1 MLLKKYRE
9 PSWNFPVVR
18 FIDGRGRDLLPRKD
32 RVYTVQGIRDRMKRA
47 LAKVQTA
54 RD

>member
-1 MLLKKYRE
+1 VLLKKYRE

-47 LAKVQTA
+47 LAKAQTA

>member
-1 MLLKKYRE
+1 MLLKTYKE

-32 RVYTVQGIRDRMKRA
+32 SVYTAQEIRDRMKRA
-47 LAKVQTA
+47 LAKAQSA